1 MAPGGRRTGAGM
13 QSHAYCLSA
22 LYEGV
27 DAISTKDGMVNEAVS
42 EHTHILPYSPIA
54 LIQLLNLCSS
64 PTWWLWRS
72 GCTRS
77 HSELG
82 RETLQRQ
89 WYFVLRHG
97 RVGRCQVCQAHKS
110 NHLLKSNTKQI
121 KSRSK
126 RKKNTKTG
134 DNIAP
139 ITRGGAAPSDRR
151 RQSRRGRKTKQKP
164 A

>member
-1 MAPGGRRTGAGM
+1 ISADKTRSKGRIQAQPKHTALFP
-13 QSHAYCLSA
+13 YCL
-22 LYEGV
+22 
-27 DAISTKDGMVNEAVS
+27 T
-42 EHTHILPYSPIA
+42 A

-89 WYFVLRHG
+89 WYFVLRCG
-97 RVGRCQVCQAHKS
+97 RVGRCQVCKAHKAK
-110 NHLLKSNTKQI
+110 HLIKIHTKQFASASEA
-121 KSRSK
+121 KKYRLNDK
-126 RKKNTKTG
+126 REWL
-134 DNIAP
+134 
-139 ITRGGAAPSDRR
+139 GAARS
-151 RQSRRGRKTKQKP
+151 